1 MKQLRKKMNKSE
13 FITFCKSKRNWNFRK
28 ILNDKRITWDKS
40 KLKIAKELDKPFDYY
55 EAIKVFKDG

>member
-1 MKQLRKKMNKSE
+1 MNKSE
-13 FITFCKSKRNWNFRK
+13 FITFCKSQRNWNFRE
-28 ILNDKRITWDKS
+28 IINDKRITWDKS